1 MSAQSDPQFLERDE
15 FYLALRLIALSQN
28 NLEVSDEVIRI
39 NHPIPPLPKI
49 DLKLG
54 STNSQNLPLDNSIPM
69 NNSKSSN
76 TNFSSGSQIPLP
88 EKDLF
93 TISEEDENRYTFL
106 FTKNKDLPE
115 KMSLKKLNEILIS
128 GKISSNILTKIFN
141 IVKLSNQNEI
151 NLSEFKVVFKLI
163 YKSKEINDVPAVLPN
178 SLKFVLEHGEAR
190 QKAKEVDF
198 MQSTNMRNSSQND
211 QQVQQNQN
219 QQGMK
224 YLTLYFIFLFFTY
237 FFSQYNSK
245 SKPKL

>member
-1 MSAQSDPQFLERDE
+1 M
-15 FYLALRLIALSQN
+15 
-28 NLEVSDEVIRI
+28 
-39 NHPIPPLPKI
+39 
-49 DLKLG
+49 
-54 STNSQNLPLDNSIPM
+54 
-69 NNSKSSN
+69 
-76 TNFSSGSQIPLP
+76 
-88 EKDLF
+88 
-93 TISEEDENRYTFL
+93 
-106 FTKNKDLPE
+106 
-115 KMSLKKLNEILIS
+115 
-128 GKISSNILTKIFN
+128 
-141 IVKLSNQNEI
+141 SNQNEI